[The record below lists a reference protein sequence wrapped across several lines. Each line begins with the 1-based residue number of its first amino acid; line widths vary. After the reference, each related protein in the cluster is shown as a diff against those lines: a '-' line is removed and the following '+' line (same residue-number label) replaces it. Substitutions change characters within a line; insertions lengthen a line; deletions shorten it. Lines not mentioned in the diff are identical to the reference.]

1 MNLPNILSTSRIL
14 LLIPII
20 FFFELGWYLFSI
32 FVFVIA
38 AISDFLDGYFARKND
53 QTSDTGALLDLLADK
68 LFVSILL
75 IWMTFNFNNIAIL
88 ISSILIIS
96 REISISYLRLYFL
109 SISREIK
116 EIKSDKIG
124 KYKTASQMIGLGLI
138 LVSPS
143 TPNFI
148 FNLSLILIFFS
159 ALISW
164 YSLIKYIK
172 KWIV

>member
-1 MNLPNILSTSRIL
+1 MNLPNILSISRIL

-20 FFFELGWYLFSI
+20 FFFEIGWYLFST
-32 FVFVIA
+32 FVYVIA
-38 AISDFLDGYFARKND
+38 AITDFLDGYFARKNN

-68 LFVSILL
+68 LFVSTLL
-75 IWMTFNFNNIAIL
+75 IWITFNFDNIAIL
-88 ISSILIIS
+88 ISSIFIIS
-96 REISISYLRLYFL
+96 REISISYLRLYLL

-138 LVSPS
+138 LASPL

-164 YSLIKYIK
+164 YSLIKYLN

>member
-38 AISDFLDGYFARKND
+38 AITDFLDGYYARKNN

-75 IWMTFNFNNIAIL
+75 ILITYNFNNIAIL

-96 REISISYLRLYFL
+96 REISISYLRMYFL
-109 SISREIK
+109 SLSREIK
-116 EIKSDKIG
+116 EIKSDKTG
-124 KYKTASQMIGLGLI
+124 KYKTATQMIGLGLI
-138 LVSPS
+138 LASPL
-143 TPNFI
+143 TPN
-148 FNLSLILIFFS
+148 LFS
-159 ALISW
+159 T
-164 YSLIKYIK
+164 
-172 KWIV
+172 

>member
-1 MNLPNILSTSRIL
+1 MNLPNILSISRIL

-20 FFFELGWYLFSI
+20 FFFEIGWYLFST

-38 AISDFLDGYFARKND
+38 AITDFLDGYFARKYNK
-53 QTSDTGALLDLLADK
+53 TSDTGALLDLLADK

-75 IWMTFNFNNIAIL
+75 IWIAYNFNNIAIL

-96 REISISYLRLYFL
+96 REISISYLRMYLL

-138 LVSPS
+138 LASPL

-164 YSLIKYIK
+164 FSLIKYLN

>member
-1 MNLPNILSTSRIL
+1 MNLPNILSISRIL

-32 FVFVIA
+32 FFFVIA
-38 AISDFLDGYFARKND
+38 AITDFLDGYFARKNN
-53 QTSDTGALLDLLADK
+53 QASDTGAFLDLLADK

-75 IWMTFNFNNIAIL
+75 IWITYNFNNIAIL
-88 ISSILIIS
+88 TSSILIIS
-96 REISISYLRLYFL
+96 REISISYLRLYLL
-109 SISREIK
+109 SMSREIK

-124 KYKTASQMIGLGLI
+124 KYKTASQMIGLGFI
-138 LVSPS
+138 LVSPL
-143 TPNFI
+143 TPHFI

-164 YSLIKYIK
+164 YSLIKYLN

>member
-1 MNLPNILSTSRIL
+1 MNLPNILSISRIL

-20 FFFELGWYLFSI
+20 FFFELGWYLFST

-38 AISDFLDGYFARKND
+38 AITDFLDGYFARKNN
-53 QTSDTGALLDLLADK
+53 QNSDIGALLDLLADK

-75 IWMTFNFNNIAIL
+75 IWITFNFNNIAIL

-96 REISISYLRLYFL
+96 REISISYIRMYFL
-109 SISREIK
+109 SLSGEIK
-116 EIKSDKIG
+116 ETKSDKTG
-124 KYKTASQMIGLGLI
+124 KYKTTSQMIGLGLI
-138 LVSPS
+138 LASPL

-148 FNLSLILIFFS
+148 FNFSLVLIFFS

-164 YSLIKYIK
+164 YSLIKYLK

>member
-1 MNLPNILSTSRIL
+1 MNLPNILSISRIL

-20 FFFELGWYLFSI
+20 FFFELGWYLFST

-38 AISDFLDGYFARKND
+38 AITDFLDGYFARKYD

-75 IWMTFNFNNIAIL
+75 IWITFNFNNIAIL

-96 REISISYLRLYFL
+96 REISISYLRLYLL
-109 SISREIK
+109 SMSREIK

-124 KYKTASQMIGLGLI
+124 KYKTASQMIGLGFI
-138 LVSPS
+138 LVSPL

-164 YSLIKYIK
+164 YSLIKYLN

>member
-1 MNLPNILSTSRIL
+1 MNLPNILSISRIL
-14 LLIPII
+14 LLIPVI

-32 FVFVIA
+32 FVFLIA
-38 AISDFLDGYFARKND
+38 AITDFLDGYFARKNN
-53 QTSDTGALLDLLADK
+53 QVSDTGALLDLLADK

-75 IWMTFNFNNIAIL
+75 VWISYNFNHIAIL

-96 REISISYLRLYFL
+96 REISISYLRMYFL
-109 SISREIK
+109 SLSGELK
-116 EIKSDKIG
+116 ETKSDKTG
-124 KYKTASQMIGLGLI
+124 KYKTVSQMIGLGLI
-138 LVSPS
+138 LVSPL

-148 FNLSLILIFFS
+148 FNFSLILIFFS

-164 YSLIKYIK
+164 YSLIKYLK

>member
-138 LVSPS
+138 LVSPL

-164 YSLIKYIK
+164 YSLIKYLK

>member
-1 MNLPNILSTSRIL
+1 MNLPNILSISRIL

-20 FFFELGWYLFSI
+20 FFFELGWYLFST

-38 AISDFLDGYFARKND
+38 AITDFLDGYFARKNN
-53 QTSDTGALLDLLADK
+53 QASDTGAFLDLLADK

-75 IWMTFNFNNIAIL
+75 IWITYNFNNITIL

-96 REISISYLRLYFL
+96 REISISYLRLYLL
-109 SISREIK
+109 SMSREIK

-124 KYKTASQMIGLGLI
+124 KYKTASQMIGLGFI
-138 LVSPS
+138 LVSPL

-164 YSLIKYIK
+164 YSLIKYLN

>member
-1 MNLPNILSTSRIL
+1 MNLPNILSISRIL

-20 FFFELGWYLFSI
+20 FFFELGWYLSST

-38 AISDFLDGYFARKND
+38 AITDFLDGYFARKNN
-53 QTSDTGALLDLLADK
+53 QASDTGAFLDLLADK

-75 IWMTFNFNNIAIL
+75 IWITYNFNNITIL

-96 REISISYLRLYFL
+96 REISISYLRLYLL
-109 SISREIK
+109 SMSREIK

-124 KYKTASQMIGLGLI
+124 KYKTASQMIGLGFI
-138 LVSPS
+138 LVSPL

-164 YSLIKYIK
+164 YSLIKYLN

>member
-1 MNLPNILSTSRIL
+1 MNLPNILSISRIL

-20 FFFELGWYLFSI
+20 FFFEIGWYLFST

-38 AISDFLDGYFARKND
+38 AITDFLDGYFARKNN

-75 IWMTFNFNNIAIL
+75 IWITFNFNNIAIL
-88 ISSILIIS
+88 ILSIFIIS
-96 REISISYLRLYFL
+96 REISISYLRLYLL

-138 LVSPS
+138 LASPL

-164 YSLIKYIK
+164 FSLIKYLN

>member
-1 MNLPNILSTSRIL
+1 MNLPNILSISRIL

-20 FFFELGWYLFSI
+20 LFFEFGWYLFST

-38 AISDFLDGYFARKND
+38 AITDFLDGYFARKKN
-53 QTSDTGALLDLLADK
+53 QTSDMGALLDLLADK

-75 IWMTFNFNNIAIL
+75 IWITFNFNNIAIL
-88 ISSILIIS
+88 ISSIFIIS
-96 REISISYLRLYFL
+96 REISISYLRLYLL
-109 SISREIK
+109 SMSKEIK

-138 LVSPS
+138 LASPL

-164 YSLIKYIK
+164 YSLIKYLK

>member
-1 MNLPNILSTSRIL
+1 MNLPNFLSIFRIF
-14 LLIPII
+14 LLIPVI
-20 FFFELGWYLFSI
+20 FFFELDWYLFSI

-38 AISDFLDGYFARKND
+38 AITDFLDGYFARKNN
-53 QTSDTGALLDLLADK
+53 QASDTGALLDLLADK

-75 IWMTFNFNNIAIL
+75 IWITYNFNHIAIL

-96 REISISYLRLYFL
+96 REISISYLRMYFL
-109 SISREIK
+109 SLSGEIK
-116 EIKSDKIG
+116 EIKSDKTG
-124 KYKTASQMIGLGLI
+124 KYKTATQMIGLGLI
-138 LVSPS
+138 LASPL

-164 YSLIKYIK
+164 YSLIKYLK

>member
-1 MNLPNILSTSRIL
+1 MNLPNILSISRIL

-20 FFFELGWYLFSI
+20 FFFELGWYLFST

-38 AISDFLDGYFARKND
+38 AITDFLDGYFARKNN
-53 QTSDTGALLDLLADK
+53 QASDTGAFLDLLADK

-75 IWMTFNFNNIAIL
+75 IWITYNFNNIAIL
-88 ISSILIIS
+88 TSSILIIS
-96 REISISYLRLYFL
+96 REISISYLRLYLL
-109 SISREIK
+109 SMSREIK

-124 KYKTASQMIGLGLI
+124 KYKTGSQMIGLGFI
-138 LVSPS
+138 LVSPL
-143 TPNFI
+143 TPDFI

-164 YSLIKYIK
+164 YSLIKYLK

>member
-1 MNLPNILSTSRIL
+1 MNLPNILSISRIL

-20 FFFELGWYLFSI
+20 FFFEIGWYLFST

-38 AISDFLDGYFARKND
+38 AITDFLDGYFARKNN

-75 IWMTFNFNNIAIL
+75 IWITFNFNNIAIL
-88 ISSILIIS
+88 ISSIFIIS
-96 REISISYLRLYFL
+96 REISISYLRMYLL

-138 LVSPS
+138 LASPL

-164 YSLIKYIK
+164 YSLIKYLK

>member
-1 MNLPNILSTSRIL
+1 MNLPNILSISRIL

-20 FFFELGWYLFSI
+20 FFFEIGWYLFST

-38 AISDFLDGYFARKND
+38 AITDFLDGYFARKNN
-53 QTSDTGALLDLLADK
+53 QTSDTGALLDLLSDK

-75 IWMTFNFNNIAIL
+75 IWITFNFNNIVIL
-88 ISSILIIS
+88 ISSIFIIS
-96 REISISYLRLYFL
+96 REISISYLRLYLL

-138 LVSPS
+138 LASPL

-164 YSLIKYIK
+164 YSLIEYLK

>member
-164 YSLIKYIK
+164 YSLIKYLK

>member
-1 MNLPNILSTSRIL
+1 MNLPNILSISRIL

-20 FFFELGWYLFSI
+20 FFFELGWYLFST

-38 AISDFLDGYFARKND
+38 AITDFLDGYLARKNN

-75 IWMTFNFNNIAIL
+75 IWITYNFNNIAIL

-96 REISISYLRLYFL
+96 REISISYLRMFFL
-109 SISREIK
+109 SLSGEIK
-116 EIKSDKIG
+116 EIESDKIG

-138 LVSPS
+138 LVSPL

-148 FNLSLILIFFS
+148 FNFSLILIFFS

-164 YSLIKYIK
+164 YSLIKYLN

>member
-1 MNLPNILSTSRIL
+1 MNLPNILSISRIL

-20 FFFELGWYLFSI
+20 FFFELGWYSFST

-38 AISDFLDGYFARKND
+38 AITDFLDGYYARKNN

-75 IWMTFNFNNIAIL
+75 IWIAYNFNNIAIL

-96 REISISYLRLYFL
+96 REISISYLRMYFL
-109 SISREIK
+109 SLSGEIK
-116 EIKSDKIG
+116 EIRSDKIG
-124 KYKTASQMIGLGLI
+124 KYKTATQMIGLGLI
-138 LVSPS
+138 LVSPL

>member
-1 MNLPNILSTSRIL
+1 MNLPNILSISRIL

-20 FFFELGWYLFSI
+20 FFFEIGWYLFST

-38 AISDFLDGYFARKND
+38 AITDFLDGYFARKNN
-53 QTSDTGALLDLLADK
+53 QTSDTGALLDLLSDK

-75 IWMTFNFNNIAIL
+75 IWITFNFNNIAIL
-88 ISSILIIS
+88 ISSIFIIS
-96 REISISYLRLYFL
+96 REISISYLRLYLL

-138 LVSPS
+138 LASPL

-164 YSLIKYIK
+164 FSLIKYLN

>member
-1 MNLPNILSTSRIL
+1 MNLPNILSISRIL

-20 FFFELGWYLFSI
+20 FFFELGWYLFST

-38 AISDFLDGYFARKND
+38 AITDFLDGYYARKNN

-75 IWMTFNFNNIAIL
+75 IWITFNFNNIAIL
-88 ISSILIIS
+88 ISSIFIIS
-96 REISISYLRLYFL
+96 REISISYLRLYLL

-138 LVSPS
+138 LASPL

-164 YSLIKYIK
+164 YSLIKYLN